1 LLGVLYAALGA
12 FTFALNNV
20 AMRRGVVTGSVL
32 QGMALTV
39 PIGGLS
45 FLVMT
50 IAFGELHQLVVFPM
64 AALTW
69 LACQGVVHFVIGRY
83 CNYKSNQL
91 MGVNL
96 TAPVVQLQVPFA
108 MMLAVV
114 MLHEKFTVL
123 QAIGSALMLGGSFI
137 TQGNAGKGK
146 RKASAPLTA
155 ATTPIPTVP
164 SQEELAQE
172 ELAQEELAAPV
183 PKPIFQPRVFSG
195 YIFGLG
201 AAMCYGSSPLMARQA
216 FLHAP
221 DISTAAGGCLAYTAA
236 TLFFLLI
243 LLKPGSWADIK
254 SMKRENLPWFLSSA
268 VLVAI
273 SQAFVYASLAVAPL
287 MVVTPILQLSLVFR
301 LFLSQLINRDHE
313 VMNTA
318 VLIGAFTA
326 VLGSILVSLD
336 TDELTMLLDLPP
348 SLADFLHYRLAG
360 H

>member
-1 LLGVLYAALGA
+1 
-12 FTFALNNV
+12 
-20 AMRRGVVTGSVL
+20 MRRGVVTGSVL

-50 IAFGELHQLVVFPM
+50 IAFGEVGRLAMFPM
-64 AALTW
+64 AAFAW

-83 CNYKSNQL
+83 CNYKSNRL

-137 TQGNAGKGK
+137 TQGNAGKGE
-146 RKASAPLTA
+146 RKASALLTA
-155 ATTPIPTVP
+155 ATPIPTVP
-164 SQEELAQE
+164 SQEAQE
-172 ELAQEELAAPV
+172 ELPAPV
-183 PKPIFQPRVFSG
+183 PKPVFQPRVFSG

-201 AAMCYGSSPLMARQA
+201 AAMCYGSSPLMVRQA

-236 TLFFLLI
+236 TLFFLL
-243 LLKPGSWADIK
+243 
-254 SMKRENLPWFLSSA
+254 
-268 VLVAI
+268 
-273 SQAFVYASLAVAPL
+273 
-287 MVVTPILQLSLVFR
+287 
-301 LFLSQLINRDHE
+301 
-313 VMNTA
+313 
-318 VLIGAFTA
+318 
-326 VLGSILVSLD
+326 
-336 TDELTMLLDLPP
+336 
-348 SLADFLHYRLAG
+348 
-360 H
+360 

>member
-50 IAFGELHQLVVFPM
+50 VAFGKLDQLVVFP
-64 AALTW
+64 AVALGW

-83 CNYKSNQL
+83 CNYRSNQL

-96 TAPVVQLQVPFA
+96 TGPVVQLQVPFA

-114 MLHEKFTVL
+114 TLHEKFTML

-137 TQGNAGKGK
+137 TQGVAGRGK
-146 RKASAPLTA
+146 KPAAPLLAASRIPSAP
-155 ATTPIPTVP
+155 P
-164 SQEELAQE
+164 QEELAF
-172 ELAQEELAAPV
+172 PRS
-183 PKPIFQPRVFSG
+183 KPIFQPRVISG
-195 YIFGLG
+195 YIFGLA

-216 FLHAP
+216 FLQAP
-221 DISTAAGGCLAYTAA
+221 GASTAAGGCLAYTAA
-236 TLFFLLI
+236 TLVFLLT
-243 LLKPGSWADIK
+243 LLKPGSWGDIK
-254 SMKRENLPWFLSSA
+254 CMKRENLPWFLSSA

-301 LFLSQLINRDHE
+301 LFLSQLINRDYE
-313 VMNTA
+313 VMNSA

-326 VLGSILVSLD
+326 VFGSILVSLE
-336 TDELTMLLDLPP
+336 TEELTTLLGLPS
-348 SLADFLHYRLAG
+348 SLADFLRYRLAG

>member
-123 QAIGSALMLGGSFI
+123 QAIASALMLGGSFI

-155 ATTPIPTVP
+155 AILIPTVP
-164 SQEELAQE
+164 SQE

-195 YIFGLG
+195 YIFALG

-254 SMKRENLPWFLSSA
+254 SMKHENLPWFLSSA

-313 VMNTA
+313 VMNAA
-318 VLIGAFTA
+318 VLIGGFTA
-326 VLGSILVSLD
+326 VLGSLLVSLD
-336 TDELTMLLDLPP
+336 TDELTTLLDLPL
-348 SLADFLHYRLAG
+348 SLADVLHYRLAG

>member
-1 LLGVLYAALGA
+1 MLGVLYAALGA

-20 AMRRGVVTGSVL
+20 TMRRGVVTGSVL

-50 IAFGELHQLVVFPM
+50 IAFGELGQLVMFP
-64 AALTW
+64 AAAFTW

-146 RKASAPLTA
+146 KKASAPLRRRR
-155 ATTPIPTVP
+155 P
-164 SQEELAQE
+164 SR
-172 ELAQEELAAPV
+172 PYP
-183 PKPIFQPRVFSG
+183 PKRSWPGRSWRRRNRNPNRP
-195 YIFGLG
+195 
-201 AAMCYGSSPLMARQA
+201 SSRACSRA
-216 FLHAP
+216 
-221 DISTAAGGCLAYTAA
+221 I
-236 TLFFLLI
+236 
-243 LLKPGSWADIK
+243 
-254 SMKRENLPWFLSSA
+254 SSA
-268 VLVAI
+268 SARRC
-273 SQAFVYASLAVAPL
+273 AMAA
-287 MVVTPILQLSLVFR
+287 R
-301 LFLSQLINRDHE
+301 R
-313 VMNTA
+313 
-318 VLIGAFTA
+318 
-326 VLGSILVSLD
+326 
-336 TDELTMLLDLPP
+336 
-348 SLADFLHYRLAG
+348 
-360 H
+360 